1 MIIVH
6 SYPYFCNL
14 EKILESMAQKH
25 GEPAMCA
32 VLLAAR
38 QNPLTKEWL
47 ALDEYLIYVTK
58 EAHTEYVP
66 LFRPQLGDAALP
78 VYHTAKRSKLTFL
91 SDVHKMLL

>member
-14 EKILESMAQKH
+14 EKILESMAHKH
-25 GEPAMCA
+25 GEPAMCE

-47 ALDEYLIYVTK
+47 ALDEYLI
-58 EAHTEYVP
+58 
-66 LFRPQLGDAALP
+66 
-78 VYHTAKRSKLTFL
+78 
-91 SDVHKMLL
+91 